1 MALLRTVDDG
11 SSKPLSVHGRDHGKE
26 ELLLWLPVAFAA
38 PGVRH
43 VSLEF
48 WDVLDLV
55 PHLCDGEL
63 RPLWDLHRRYLV
75 GPEDILGAR
84 GDLVE
89 EADRAVLLIW
99 KVDVL
104 YKGKGE

>member
-11 SSKPLSVHGRDHGKE
+11 SSKPLCVHGRDDGEKVP
-26 ELLLWLPVAFAA
+26 LLWLSVTFAA

-63 RPLWDLHRRYLV
+63 RPLWHLHSRNLV

-84 GDLVE
+84 RDLVE
-89 EADRAVLLIW
+89 EADGTILLLG
-99 KVDVL
+99 KVDIL
-104 YKGKGE
+104 

>member
-11 SSKPLSVHGRDHGKE
+11 ASKPLSVHGRDHGKE
-26 ELLLWLPVAFAA
+26 VLLLGLPVAFAA
-38 PGVRH
+38 PCVRH

-63 RPLWDLHRRYLV
+63 RPLWHLHMGNLV
-75 GPEDILGAR
+75 GPEDILGTR
-84 GDLVE
+84 RDLVKKP
-89 EADRAVLLIW
+89 DGTILLLG
-99 KVDVL
+99 KVDIL
-104 YKGKGE
+104 